1 MNSLKF
7 IKTTVLVL
15 TFLLIFGVISFLG
28 IFYHK
33 INKIPQT
40 QTVNLNLDANTQI
53 KSVSGSNNFIYI
65 LTNNKIIIYN
75 IKTQSIHT
83 QINLY

>member
-7 IKTTVLVL
+7 IKTVVLVL

-28 IFYHK
+28 IFYQK
-33 INKIPQT
+33 MNKTPKT
-40 QTVNLNLDANTQI
+40 QTVELNLPQDTEI
-53 KSVSGSNNFIYI
+53 KSVSGNNDFVYI

-75 IKTQSIHT
+75 IKTQTVHT